1 MSSLNRFLKQNKTVK
16 PNEKYAPTVSL
27 TDEDGKPLKWEFKHI
42 SSKENE
48 KLRDDCTMDV
58 QVTGKP
64 GLYRQKFKTRDYL
77 ANMVAASVVEPDLY
91 NAQLQDSYGVKTPT
105 DLLYAMV
112 DSPGEY
118 QELCAW
124 VQKFQGF
131 TETLEDK
138 VDEAKNS

>member
-1 MSSLNRFLKQNKTVK
+1 MSSLNRFLKQNKIVK
-16 PNEKYAPTVSL
+16 PNEKHAPTASL

-77 ANMVAASVVEPDLY
+77 ANMVVASVVEPDLY